1 MNMPTGY
8 TAAIKDGISFEKFVW
23 TCARAFGALVTMR
36 DDSMDTPIP
45 QAFTPSPYYAE
56 ALAKARGELTRLK
69 AMTTREVSAACAA
82 DFAQTVKRNGER
94 IAEANELR
102 DKYAAMLAKVQAWTP
117 PTPEHEGM
125 KTFMAE
131 QITESIWF
139 DCGTEYLTA
148 PTQRDP
154 QTWHAEQIAKAIR
167 DVRYHEESNANENQ
181 RTAERNA
188 WLAALR
194 ESVPPAP

>member
-1 MNMPTGY
+1 MPTGY

-23 TCARAFGALVTMR
+23 TCARAFGALVNMR
-36 DDSMDTPIP
+36 DDSMDAPIP
-45 QAFTPSPYYAE
+45 QEFTPSPYYAE
-56 ALAKARGELTRLK
+56 SLARAQAELTRLK
-69 AMTTREVSAACAA
+69 AMTTREISAACAA
-82 DFAQTVKRNGER
+82 DFAQAVKHNGER
-94 IAEANELR
+94 IAQANELR

-125 KTFMAE
+125 KTFMAD
-131 QITESIWF
+131 QITGSIRF
-139 DCGTEYLTA
+139 DCGTDYYTA
-148 PTQRDP
+148 PEK
-154 QTWHAEQIAKAIR
+154 QTPEQWHAEQIAAAIK
-167 DVRYHEESNANENQ
+167 DVRYHEKSLADENQ

>member
-1 MNMPTGY
+1 MPTGY

-56 ALAKARGELTRLK
+56 ALAKARNELARLK
-69 AMTTREVSAACAA
+69 AMTTREISAACAA
-82 DFAQTVKRNGER
+82 DYAQAVKRNGER

-102 DKYAAMLAKVQAWTP
+102 RKYLNMHSKVMAWTP

-125 KTFMAE
+125 KTFMAD
-131 QITESIWF
+131 QITESIRF
-139 DCGTEYLTA
+139 DCGTDYYTA
-148 PTQRDP
+148 PEK
-154 QTWHAEQIAKAIR
+154 QTPEQWHAEQIAAAIEG
-167 DVRYHEESNANENQ
+167 VRYHEKSLAEENQ

>member
-1 MNMPTGY
+1 MPTGY

-45 QAFTPSPYYAE
+45 QAFTPSPYCAE
-56 ALAKARGELTRLK
+56 ALAKAQAELTRLK

-82 DFAQTVKRNGER
+82 DYAHGMKRYGER
-94 IAEANELR
+94 IAESHALHEQ
-102 DKYAAMLAKVQAWTP
+102 YTAMLAKVKAWTP
-117 PTPEHEGM
+117 PTPEHQCM
-125 KTFMAE
+125 KDFMAE
-131 QITESIWF
+131 QLVTSIRC
-139 DCGTEYLTA
+139 DCGTEYITE
-148 PTQRDP
+148 PMKRTP
-154 QTWHAEQIAKAIR
+154 EEWHAAAVESAEK
-167 DVRYHEESNANENQ
+167 DVAYYERNVADENE
-181 RTAERNA
+181 RVAERNA